1 MVVNIACKD
10 PKFFPAL
17 PLINS
22 AGSGFF
28 FCGIIDEPVNI
39 LSSISISLNISEL
52 HIINSSANLE
62 ICIAQIEA
70 DDKKSKTKSLSA
82 TESIEL
88 SVGFLKPNFFDVKFL
103 SIL

>member
-1 MVVNIACKD
+1 MVVKRACSA

-28 FCGIIDEPVNI
+28 FCGIIEEPDNI
-39 LSSISISLNISEL
+39 LSSILISLNISEL
-52 HIINSSANLE
+52 QIINYSANLE

-70 DDKKSKTKSLSA
+70 DDKKSKAKSLSD

-88 SVGFLKPNFFDVKFL
+88 FVGFLKPSFLEVKFL